1 MILIDCFV
9 IKYYYYYYALAG
21 YYMYTETS
29 SPRGQGDNA
38 KLQVSV
44 SGNGAAACLVF
55 YYHMYGDTIGALNVY
70 SGNDLVFNVFGN
82 QGNYWIQARETIYLR
97 NSVSYIKVNFHGD
110 FAPCKGNGIPILEPW
125 KLLTCR
131 SRNAGFHFVFGTPL

>member
-9 IKYYYYYYALAG
+9 IKYYYYYALAG

-55 YYHMYGDTIGALNVY
+55 CYHMYGDTIGALNVY

-97 NSVSYIKVNFHGD
+97 NSVS
-110 FAPCKGNGIPILEPW
+110 
-125 KLLTCR
+125 
-131 SRNAGFHFVFGTPL
+131 